1 MRVPASLTRGQC
13 GMRKVLI
20 AIAVLIVLVW
30 LIPWDLEPEGEIQV
44 PPPVS
49 PVVATPESRST
60 IRAND
65 ARAIVAPESVPDV
78 AEPSAPSPQ
87 APATTTAMSVR
98 MWGDAGLDGPVASH
112 FQQKEN
118 EIGRAACRGGG
129 RGGVGGGGVRTRQGG

>member
-1 MRVPASLTRGQC
+1 
-13 GMRKVLI
+13 MRKVLI
-20 AIAVLIVLVW
+20 AITVLIVLVW
-30 LIPWDLEPEGEIQV
+30 LIPWDPQPEGEIQV

-60 IRAND
+60 IRATD
-65 ARAIVAPESVPDV
+65 ARAIVAPGSVPDV
-78 AEPSAPSPQ
+78 AEPPAPKPQ

-118 EIGRAACRGGG
+118 AFVAEPLDPLWSRSREAEILGQIAQISGLG
-129 RGGVGGGGVRTRQGG
+129 